1 MMRPHLIDQD
11 LMALIR
17 APLTGFANP
26 TFKTDLDDWQSPCE
40 VLRDLN
46 HSYWYPRAQIPKMSF
61 TGFETAIE
69 QPVHP
74 DLKAFY
80 LSLWSGALPCMLDG
94 LPISLIQI
102 WNPDDFERLI
112 GNLIGHYL
120 MQKNAGA
127 ALTLFFATVEDGSEK
142 IISLDNRTG
151 QILLETPGMG
161 DGEVL
166 APSLTQFLSLL
177 NLQPAPLNPIEMPHH
192 D

>member
-1 MMRPHLIDQD
+1 MQTHLIEQD

-17 APLTGFANP
+17 APLTGLANP
-26 TFKTDLDDWQSPCE
+26 IFKTDLDDWQSLCE
-40 VLRDLN
+40 VLRDTN
-46 HSYWYPRAQIPKMSF
+46 HSYWYPTSQTPKMNF
-61 TGFETAIE
+61 AGFENAIE

-120 MQKNAGA
+120 MQKNAGIA
-127 ALTLFFATVEDGSEK
+127 ITLFIATVEDGGEK

-151 QILLETPGMG
+151 EVLLETPGMQ
-161 DGEVL
+161 DREIL
-166 APSLTQFLSLL
+166 APSLTQFLSRLS
-177 NLQPAPLNPIEMPHH
+177 LQSAELNPIEMPRH

>member
-1 MMRPHLIDQD
+1 
-11 LMALIR
+11 
-17 APLTGFANP
+17 
-26 TFKTDLDDWQSPCE
+26 
-40 VLRDLN
+40 
-46 HSYWYPRAQIPKMSF
+46 MSF
-61 TGFETAIE
+61 SGFDAAIE

-80 LSLWSGALPCMLDG
+80 SSFWSGALPCLLDA

-120 MQKNAGA
+120 MQKNANQD
-127 ALTLFFATVEDGSEK
+127 LTLFFATVEDGGDK

-151 QILLETPGMG
+151 EVLLETPGTP
-161 DGEVL
+161 DREVI
-166 APSLTQFLSLL
+166 APRLTQFLSLL
-177 NLQPAPLNPIEMPHH
+177 ILQPAQLNPIEMPRH